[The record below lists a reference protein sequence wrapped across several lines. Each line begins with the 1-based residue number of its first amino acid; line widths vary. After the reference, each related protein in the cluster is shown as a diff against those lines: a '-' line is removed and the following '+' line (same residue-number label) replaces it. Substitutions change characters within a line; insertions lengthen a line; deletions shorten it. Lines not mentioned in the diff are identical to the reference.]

1 MTIFEDPR
9 DTTGVFRYF
18 PVYNFKPD
26 TDTLEKLKG
35 RGCRFIFADLKLS
48 LGVEDARNLARD
60 IQTIIDQANENQH
73 LGPRELTLI
82 EKLFDVED
90 YSYLRVA

>member
-1 MTIFEDPR
+1 MDLYMTIFEDPR

-48 LGVEDARNLARD
+48 LGVEDARNLIFTNLVNINFSHDR
-60 IQTIIDQANENQH
+60 
-73 LGPRELTLI
+73 
-82 EKLFDVED
+82 LFETTHN
-90 YSYLRVA
+90 L